1 MTYIAYLIHV
11 ISNYTYRNFQPS
23 GQFDSNF
30 MAACESDKVAA
41 SRAVAQNQQLKEQ
54 LEELEI
60 AVIQVVSIAST
71 NANTMLQYSSMYKRK
86 VRISTHLK
94 IISNTF

>member
-1 MTYIAYLIHV
+1 
-11 ISNYTYRNFQPS
+11 
-23 GQFDSNF
+23 

-71 NANTMLQYSSMYKRK
+71 NANTMLQYCSM
-86 VRISTHLK
+86 
-94 IISNTF
+94 

>member
-1 MTYIAYLIHV
+1 
-11 ISNYTYRNFQPS
+11 
-23 GQFDSNF
+23 

-60 AVIQVVSIAST
+60 AVIQVVSIVKS
-71 NANTMLQYSSMYKRK
+71 NANTIFQYCNNF
-86 VRISTHLK
+86 T
-94 IISNTF
+94 SN

>member
-1 MTYIAYLIHV
+1 
-11 ISNYTYRNFQPS
+11 
-23 GQFDSNF
+23 

-71 NANTMLQYSSMYKRK
+71 NANTLLQYCSMKRK

>member
-1 MTYIAYLIHV
+1 
-11 ISNYTYRNFQPS
+11 
-23 GQFDSNF
+23 

-71 NANTMLQYSSMYKRK
+71 NANTMLQYCSMNKRK